1 MYTLISFAT
10 QWGSKYGGINSFN
23 TDFLSAF
30 GVAYHLGIQVV
41 CVVTSA
47 ISEEIEQA
55 RNTYV
60 TLVPLPYSPTDKQLS
75 ATHAQIALKE
85 LKHRDI
91 GFDPARTVWLG
102 HDRISGAAA
111 IAAAQQAGG
120 RSALIHHMSYDHYES
135 YAENSATAKEKVEEQ
150 KALFRQADISM
161 AIGPVLRDALIDIV
175 ETTTPVY
182 MLVPGL
188 ADISLREA
196 PKTFTA
202 FLSGRLSDETARI
215 KQGHL
220 GVAAFAQA
228 HRKACDDGMPD
239 GLCKQPKLVLRGVDF
254 ETQADSP
261 SSTTTTDAET
271 ELKRFA
277 QGYAQSVINLQAL
290 PYTHDRQ
297 MLYADLSGSSVAMMP
312 SWHEGFGLAAW
323 EAIAAGVPLII
334 GENSGVY
341 RLLEELY
348 PGNGTGCVYP
358 IKIRGDVDHP
368 FFREEDLQSV
378 MLELV
383 KIANKPG
390 DARRKA
396 GALRNILEKHT
407 WPNCAEEATQALGWT
422 VQKGSLPPVTPE
434 QIAAVLSAPAPPPQS
449 PATIFSPLQIPARQW
464 KAGSGLADSQ
474 LLRAEEALV
483 PFDPARQP
491 DLDALNAWL
500 DDREWPNAVRLITG
514 AGGLGKTRLALELC
528 QQRAANGWHTGF
540 LDALLEPREMKQAWE
555 QLHAFDMPVLAVI
568 DYAETRQ
575 PVLLALVKAI
585 LQQPGKHP
593 VRILLLARD
602 GGEWWDNLPSKDPH
616 CEALLSGYAT
626 TGPYTLLPL
635 HPEEEGRRH
644 AYRQAL
650 SAFADALGVSVPEV
664 TPELSGEHFGRPL
677 YLQMAALLALHG
689 ERPTTAEGL
698 TRALLNHER
707 RYWSRLLAN
716 FIFSEPEQHAQQLLA
731 LTTLAGGF
739 ATPRD
744 AQVYWNKS
752 DANKLSP
759 AEFTSLFKAL
769 VPLYPGKQGLQA
781 VRPDLLGEALVAQT
795 LVGSEATRLLDAV
808 LSNGSTRAIQRHVLT
823 VLARLLDK
831 HPDLNE
837 TVAEALARNFAHC
850 YQEALAV
857 AVETTG
863 DLPAAV
869 EKAFERLQ
877 PKEKSQVAGL
887 LEKKLLQESV
897 QLAGLACLV
906 TGYLV
911 WKSHQKFLKKQ
922 CTDNKK
928 YYAGMLI
935 NYSVSLV
942 NAGFNEQA
950 LPHSQEA
957 CQLFEQLHVLNPA
970 HNAAD
975 YALSLSNYANRLSDA
990 GKNAEALVVALH
1002 ALEIRKRLVQKDKA
1016 RFDSDYASSLN
1027 NYSNCLSESGQHEKA
1042 LEFSLQA
1049 LDIREK
1055 LSEKDPIR
1063 FESDYASSANNYA
1076 LRLIDVGQYE
1086 KAIYYSKLA
1095 LDIRQRQAQL
1105 NADHYEPMYA
1115 GSLSYYANC
1124 LRNEGLQEKA
1134 LEFSQHALEIR
1145 QRLARKNPSRFEPE
1159 YANSLSSYSNR
1170 LRDNGEF
1177 ETAKMY
1183 SSRSLEISKRLT
1195 KTNPDRFE
1203 SNYAMILN
1211 NYALFLC
1218 EIGQYHDAFD
1228 AAQTALIIRSKLNM
1242 KVPYKFAEDLFN
1254 SNCMVILLRW
1264 MLKTTTIYDD
1274 DLEKIHVIPI
1284 IIPFHRQKLFRL
1296 YSSFVIACCYSQAP
1310 HCKESMKQVLAS
1322 WEGLSIY
1329 EKQDAQPYWLC
1340 ATAWCAT
1347 YVPEAIANLDWQ
1359 VDWHKFTKQHQGH
1372 IPHWMLEV
1380 ARRLE
1385 FQWPDWT
1392 EQSDEPITPVAGQP

>member
-23 TDFLSAF
+23 TDFLSAL

-47 ISEEIEQA
+47 TNEEIEQA

-60 TLVPLPYSPTDKQLS
+60 TLVPLPYSPADKQLS
-75 ATHAQIALKE
+75 TTHAQTALDE
-85 LKHRDI
+85 LKRRDI
-91 GFDPARTVWLG
+91 GFDPGRTVWLG

-135 YAENSATAKEKVEEQ
+135 YAEDSATARTKVEEQ
-150 KALFRQADISM
+150 TTLFKQADIVL
-161 AIGPVLRDALIDIV
+161 AIGPLLRDALSDMI
-175 ETTTPVY
+175 EATKPVC
-182 MLVPGL
+182 MLIPGL
-188 ADISLREA
+188 AEISLREP
-196 PKTFTA
+196 PKKFTA
-202 FLSGRLSDETARI
+202 FLSGRLSEDAARI
-215 KQGHL
+215 KQGYL
-220 GVAAFAQA
+220 GIAAFALA
-228 HRKACDDGMPD
+228 HREACDKSMPD
-239 GLCKQPKLVLRGVDF
+239 GLCKEPKLVLRGVDL
-254 ETQADSP
+254 EAPLLQDNQINP
-261 SSTTTTDAET
+261 ET
-271 ELKRFA
+271 ELKQFA
-277 QGYAQSVINLQAL
+277 EKYAQRVINLHTL
-290 PYTHDRQ
+290 PFTQDRQ
-297 MLYADLSGSSVAMMP
+297 TLYADLSGSSVAMMP

-334 GENSGVY
+334 SENSGVF
-341 RLLEELY
+341 RLLDEL
-348 PGNGTGCVYP
+348 NLDNEVYSISVRASSNDP
-358 IKIRGDVDHP
+358 Y
-368 FFREEDLQSV
+368 FREEDLPAV
-378 MLELV
+378 VAKLTE
-383 KIANKPG
+383 IAHKP
-390 DARRKA
+390 DKARSIA
-396 GALRNILEKHT
+396 GRLRNNLAKFS
-407 WPNCAEEATQALGWT
+407 WPHCAEQATQAFGWT

-593 VRILLLARD
+593 IRILLLARD

-650 SAFADALGVSVPEV
+650 SAFADALGVRVPEV

-795 LVGSEATRLLDAV
+795 LAGSEATRLLDAV
-808 LSNGSTRAIQRHVLT
+808 LSNGSTQGIRLHTLT

-831 HPDLNE
+831 YPDLHE
-837 TVAEALARNFAHC
+837 TAAEALARNFAHC
-850 YQEALAV
+850 NQEVLTVAIETAGDFAVVAETAFARLDPLA
-857 AVETTG
+857 
-863 DLPAAV
+863 
-869 EKAFERLQ
+869 
-877 PKEKSQVAGL
+877 KSQVAGL
-887 LEKKLLQESV
+887 LEPQLRQDSV
-897 QLAGLACLV
+897 QLAVLGCLV
-906 TGYLV
+906 KEYLV
-911 WKSHQKFLKKQ
+911 EKARQKLDKKQ
-922 CTDNKK
+922 NLDNHAH
-928 YYAGMLI
+928 YARKMM
-935 NYSVSLV
+935 NYSISLRRV
-942 NAGFNEQA
+942 GRNDQA
-950 LPHSQEA
+950 LYCAKEAYKLFKSLHSLDSERFA
-957 CQLFEQLHVLNPA
+957 YSYSTSLNF
-970 HNAAD
+970 
-975 YALSLSNYANRLSDA
+975 YSNRLGDA
-990 GKNAEALVVALH
+990 GQLEAALVHANH
-1002 ALEIRKRLVQKDKA
+1002 ALEIRKWLAQKESDNYKPAYAMSLNDYANHLSYSGQNETALMFARQSLEINKQLAQNNPDRYESDYAISLNTFANRLSDVGQNQDALEFMYNALEINKRLVQKTPD
-1016 RFDSDYASSLN
+1016 RYEPDYASSLN
-1027 NYSNCLSESGQHEKA
+1027 NYAVCLCSVGIYEDALNYAKQSSNIRKRLAQKNPMRFTEEMLSSNCLAGFICWLLNDLNDYYGLANIHNNIQPTI
-1042 LEFSLQA
+1042 FSYRWQLMQLFIAFVQA
-1049 LDIREK
+1049 
-1055 LSEKDPIR
+1055 
-1063 FESDYASSANNYA
+1063 
-1076 LRLIDVGQYE
+1076 
-1086 KAIYYSKLA
+1086 
-1095 LDIRQRQAQL
+1095 
-1105 NADHYEPMYA
+1105 
-1115 GSLSYYANC
+1115 
-1124 LRNEGLQEKA
+1124 
-1134 LEFSQHALEIR
+1134 
-1145 QRLARKNPSRFEPE
+1145 
-1159 YANSLSSYSNR
+1159 
-1170 LRDNGEF
+1170 
-1177 ETAKMY
+1177 
-1183 SSRSLEISKRLT
+1183 
-1195 KTNPDRFE
+1195 
-1203 SNYAMILN
+1203 
-1211 NYALFLC
+1211 
-1218 EIGQYHDAFD
+1218 
-1228 AAQTALIIRSKLNM
+1228 
-1242 KVPYKFAEDLFN
+1242 
-1254 SNCMVILLRW
+1254 
-1264 MLKTTTIYDD
+1264 
-1274 DLEKIHVIPI
+1274 
-1284 IIPFHRQKLFRL
+1284 
-1296 YSSFVIACCYSQAP
+1296 CYSMTLEQRDS
-1310 HCKESMKQVLAS
+1310 SMKQIITVWDELSQAS
-1322 WEGLSIY
+1322 R
-1329 EKQDAQPYWLC
+1329 KKAQPYWLC
-1340 ATAWCAT
+1340 AVAWCAT
-1347 YVPEAIANLDWQ
+1347 YSPETVADLAWQTDWQ
-1359 VDWHKFTKQHQGH
+1359 KFAQQRQGR
-1372 IPHWMLEV
+1372 IPHWMPEV

-1392 EQSDEPITPVAGQP
+1392 EQSDEPIIPVAGQP